1 MVDRFMLQE
10 IALIKLFQILGVT
23 RGTKTLQNI
32 LVPFFRTTFCPFVSE
47 IVLRALSLLFL
58 NRWCKIWAA
67 TLAASG
73 ALLLGIGGYATMC

>member
-32 LVPFFRTTFCPFVSE
+32 LVPFVSE
-47 IVLRALSLLFL
+47 ILLPALSHLFF
-58 NRWCKIWAA
+58 NRLCKIWAA